1 MSVPYLAIEFLIL
14 FFALPLG
21 FRYKPFPFP
30 PIPALWILTCFC
42 LYRLLSDP
50 TFDRNLL
57 WNPKALGRFCPQI
70 LITFVCVGV
79 LVAAAV
85 FYFQP
90 QWLFNYVRKT
100 PMFWFLVLLFY
111 PVLSVYPQSVVYRA
125 FLFQRYRKLF
135 PHHLMMV
142 VASAIAFAFVHII
155 FRNPIAISFTLI
167 GGILFAWRYYES
179 KSLFTSSFEHA
190 LYGCWM
196 FTVGLGEFFYRGI
209 R

>member
-1 MSVPYLAIEFLIL
+1 
-14 FFALPLG
+14 
-21 FRYKPFPFP
+21 
-30 PIPALWILTCFC
+30 
-42 LYRLLSDP
+42 LLSDP

-111 PVLSVYPQSVVYRA
+111 PVLSVYPQSVGYRA
-125 FLFQRYRKLF
+125 FLFQSYRKLF
-135 PHHLMMV
+135 PHHLMVV

>member
-1 MSVPYLAIEFLIL
+1 MF
-14 FFALPLG
+14 
-21 FRYKPFPFP
+21 
-30 PIPALWILTCFC
+30 W
-42 LYRLLSDP
+42 
-50 TFDRNLL
+50 
-57 WNPKALGRFCPQI
+57 
-70 LITFVCVGV
+70 V
-79 LVAAAV
+79 LV
-85 FYFQP
+85 
-90 QWLFNYVRKT
+90 
-100 PMFWFLVLLFY
+100 LVFY

-135 PHHLMMV
+135 PHRLMMV

-196 FTVGLGEFFYRGI
+196 FPVGLGEFFYRGI